1 MQRVIEA
8 LPYLRRAVATLLAAL
23 IAAAPAAAQ
32 SAAQTP
38 ATAAIELSV
47 AESARALLA
56 QALRAG
62 RLGAARVDVQI
73 GALDPRLTLAPC
85 RRIEPYLPAGQ
96 KPLGRTRVGLRC
108 ADGAVRWDVSL
119 PVTVSVFAPAIVA
132 RQALPAGTLLS
143 DEHLVQAE
151 IDWGAPEA
159 QRAQADV
166 RTLVGRE
173 LARPLAS
180 GAPVQTSDLRM
191 RQWFAAG
198 ETVQLTARGAGF
210 AISTE
215 GLAMNPGFE
224 GQPVRV
230 RTANGRVVSGR
241 ASGERFVE
249 VSL

>member
-8 LPYLRRAVATLLAAL
+8 LPFLRPAVAALLAAL
-23 IAAAPAAAQ
+23 IAAAPT
-32 SAAQTP
+32 SAQT
-38 ATAAIELSV
+38 AAGTAVEPSV
-47 AESARALLA
+47 ADSARALLA

-73 GALDPRLTLAPC
+73 GSLDPRLTLAPC
-85 RRIEPYLPAGQ
+85 RRIEPYLPVGQ
-96 KPLGRTRVGLRC
+96 RPLGRTRVGLRC
-108 ADGAVRWDVSL
+108 ADGTVRWDVSL

-143 DEHLVQAE
+143 DDHLMLAE

-159 QRAQADV
+159 QRAQADA
-166 RTLVGRE
+166 RLLVGRE

-180 GAPVQTSDLRM
+180 GAPVQTGDLRM

-230 RTANGRVVSGR
+230 RTTSGRVVSGR
-241 ASGERFVE
+241 ASGERLVE
-249 VSL
+249 VQL